1 MTVMNKKE
9 LRRKLR
15 ASRGSTQERD
25 TQSAAICRHIL
36 TSDAYSNAKI
46 IAGYA
51 ALPHEADITA
61 VLEAAL
67 AQGKTVVMPRC
78 GAAPQMTLRVISSMD
93 ELCPGKYGISEPPID
108 APVMDVRDVDLI
120 LVPLEGV
127 ARDGYRLGKGGGY
140 YDRLLSQTDSC
151 SMGCALT
158 WQCIGEVPR
167 DSWDEPLSACADI
180 HGIHEFGVI
189 DERMLDDEQPKE
201 EQD

>member
-25 TQSAAICRHIL
+25 IQSAAICRHIL

-51 ALPHEADITA
+51 AMPHEANIAA

-93 ELCPGKYGISEPPID
+93 ELCPGKYGIPEPPMD
-108 APVMDVRDVDLI
+108 APVMDVREVELI
-120 LVPLEGV
+120 LVPLEGIDH
-127 ARDGYRLGKGGGY
+127 DGYRLGKGGGY
-140 YDRLLSQTDSC
+140 YDCLLGKSGAYSL
-151 SMGCALT
+151 GCALS
-158 WQCIGEVPR
+158 WQCVEEVPR
-167 DSWDEPLSACADI
+167 DSWDKPLSACADMNGLCI
-180 HGIHEFGVI
+180 F
-189 DERMLDDEQPKE
+189 RR
-201 EQD
+201 